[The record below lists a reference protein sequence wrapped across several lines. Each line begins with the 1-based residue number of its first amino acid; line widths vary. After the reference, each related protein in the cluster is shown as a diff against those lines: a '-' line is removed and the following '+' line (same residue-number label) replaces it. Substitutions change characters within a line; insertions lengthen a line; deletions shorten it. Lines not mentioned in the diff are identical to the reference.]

1 MRLLLTLMLL
11 TLFAGNTKAQD
22 IPEFKLKEMSYGLKK
37 LDKMP
42 KKIYISQFKINF
54 QTIYLDKEFRNGGY
68 EMGGTYRGDVSAS
81 LQLGLNGLLEK
92 DLQDIT
98 DDIYKDCID
107 RLKKQGY
114 EIVTADQVAGID
126 VYEGWERKKGG
137 TLSKAQ
143 VQGYITATPSNYEY
157 FVKGTKESGKE
168 KSTFLDKSGKI
179 SKQLNGVGVLRIN
192 INVPFARDGESQGS
206 KMLTSLNKNAKIVA
220 DATVHIS
227 NMPASSAATEVT
239 TTDTRVSF
247 DAGTG
252 LSEFMN
258 ANWTLKDEIDLLGLV
273 EKKKYKVVEAAD
285 RDWNASNAGLFSVF
299 YVDDKFLKKTQ
310 QVDVDRTKYIS
321 TVSAVSKKIIN
332 NALDDLF
339 SNL

>member
-1 MRLLLTLMLL
+1 MRLVQTFILLAS
-11 TLFAGNTKAQD
+11 LFWNASAQE
-22 IPEFKLKEMSYGLKK
+22 IAEFKLKEMSYGLKK

-54 QTIYLDKEFRNGGY
+54 QTIYFYKEFRNGGY
-68 EMGGTYRGDVSAS
+68 EMGGTYRGSVSAS
-81 LQLGLNGLLEK
+81 LQLGLNGLFEK

-98 DDIYKDCID
+98 DDVYKDCID

-143 VQGYITATPSNYEY
+143 FEGYITATPSNYEY

-206 KMLTSLNKNAKIVA
+206 KILTSLNKNAKIVA

-227 NMPASSAATEVT
+227 NMPPTSATADATS
-239 TTDTRVSF
+239 DTRIAF

-258 ANWTLKDEIDLLGLV
+258 ANWTLKDEIDLMGLV
-273 EKKKYKVVEAAD
+273 EKKKYKAVEAAN
-285 RDWNASNAGLFSVF
+285 RDWNADNAGLFSVF

-310 QVDVDRTKYIS
+310 QVDVDKTKYIS
-321 TVSAVSKKIIN
+321 TVSAISKKIIN

>member
-1 MRLLLTLMLL
+1 MRLLLTILMLASFVWNAL
-11 TLFAGNTKAQD
+11 GQD
-22 IPEFKLKEMSYGLKK
+22 IPEFKLKETSYGLKK

-42 KKIYISQFKINF
+42 KKIYISQFRINF

-81 LQLGLNGLLEK
+81 LQLGLKGLLEK

-98 DDIYKDCID
+98 DDIYKDCIE
-107 RLKKQGY
+107 RIKKQGY
-114 EIVTADQVAGID
+114 EIVTAEEVAGID

-179 SKQLNGVGVLRIN
+179 SKQLKGVGVLRIN

-206 KMLTSLNKNAKIVA
+206 KMLTSLNKNAKVVA
-220 DATVHIS
+220 EANVHIS
-227 NMPASSAATEVT
+227 NMPASSSPTEVT
-239 TTDTRVSF
+239 TTDTRIAF

-252 LSEFMN
+252 LAEFMN
-258 ANWTLKDEIDLLGLV
+258 AAWTLKDEIDLPGLV
-273 EKKKYKVVEAAD
+273 EKKKYKAVEAAD
-285 RDWNASNAGLFSVF
+285 RDWSASDAGLFSVF
-299 YVDDKFLKKTQ
+299 HVDDKFLKKTQ

-321 TVSAVSKKIIN
+321 TVGT
-332 NALDDLF
+332 
-339 SNL
+339 